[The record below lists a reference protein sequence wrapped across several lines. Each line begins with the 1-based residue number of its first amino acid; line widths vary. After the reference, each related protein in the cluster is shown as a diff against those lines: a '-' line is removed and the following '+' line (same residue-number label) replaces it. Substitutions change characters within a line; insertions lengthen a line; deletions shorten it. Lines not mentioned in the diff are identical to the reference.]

1 MSMMMTIRNES
12 SDNFSPIVPHN
23 RLLLIMEVSR
33 KRNRLHS
40 DFNPDELAE
49 ARRKENDARP
59 EAYMFRPNHDH
70 EKVRSEIRN
79 IQGVR
84 HAVLASVAM
93 GCIECA
99 DIIIEH
105 CDVPLSVLLFVNECL
120 SGYRR
125 EVLAYYVKRCNE
137 RTQLPF
143 LLAFAQN
150 STQNSILKHSL
161 YTRDVLRAILMLA
174 AFKIPPLNELSSPLF
189 E

>member
-1 MSMMMTIRNES
+1 
-12 SDNFSPIVPHN
+12 
-23 RLLLIMEVSR
+23 MEVSR
-33 KRNRLHS
+33 KRKRLHS
-40 DFNPDELAE
+40 ASIPDELAE

-59 EAYMFRPNHDH
+59 VLSLSAYMFQHNHDH
-70 EKVRSEIRN
+70 ERVGSEIRN

-84 HAVLASVAM
+84 HVVFSSVAM
-93 GCIECA
+93 GCVECA

-105 CDVPLSVLLFVNECL
+105 CDVPLSVLLFVNQCL

-125 EVLAYYVKRCNE
+125 EVLVYYVKRCNE

-143 LLAFAQN
+143 LLAFA
-150 STQNSILKHSL
+150 QNSILKHSL

-174 AFKIPPLNELSSPLF
+174 AFKIPLLNEITTVPDKSD

>member
-1 MSMMMTIRNES
+1 
-12 SDNFSPIVPHN
+12 
-23 RLLLIMEVSR
+23 MEVSR
-33 KRNRLHS
+33 KRKRLHS
-40 DFNPDELAE
+40 ASKRQHLRELVE

-59 EAYMFRPNHDH
+59 VMSLSAYMFRPNHDH

-84 HAVLASVAM
+84 HAILASVAM
-93 GCIECA
+93 GCLECA

-105 CDVPLSVLLFVNECL
+105 CNVPLSVLLFVNKCL

-125 EVLAYYVKRCNE
+125 EVLDYYVKRCNE

-143 LLAFAQN
+143 LLAFGKN
-150 STQNSILKHSL
+150 STQDSILKHSL

-174 AFKIPPLNELSSPLF
+174 AYKIPELLSPPLNEPPSPL
-189 E
+189 